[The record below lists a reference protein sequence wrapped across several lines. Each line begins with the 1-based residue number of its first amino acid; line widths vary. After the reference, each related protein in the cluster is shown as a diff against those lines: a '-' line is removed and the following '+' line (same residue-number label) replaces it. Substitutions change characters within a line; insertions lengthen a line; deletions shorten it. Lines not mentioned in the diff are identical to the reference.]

1 MENLGFPKFRV
12 SLLLDNSPISKDYIL
27 VVTAL
32 LQLVKGYTI
41 VIEKDNFRYQVL
53 YILCNNIDWRQWCR
67 TGQFV

>member
-32 LQLVKGYTI
+32 LQLVEGYTI
-41 VIEKDNFRYQVL
+41 VIESDKFRYIGSFIVHSL
-53 YILCNNIDWRQWCR
+53 
-67 TGQFV
+67 

>member
-32 LQLVKGYTI
+32 LKLVEGYTI
-41 VIEKDNFRYQVL
+41 VIESDKFS
-53 YILCNNIDWRQWCR
+53 YIGSFIVHSL
-67 TGQFV
+67 